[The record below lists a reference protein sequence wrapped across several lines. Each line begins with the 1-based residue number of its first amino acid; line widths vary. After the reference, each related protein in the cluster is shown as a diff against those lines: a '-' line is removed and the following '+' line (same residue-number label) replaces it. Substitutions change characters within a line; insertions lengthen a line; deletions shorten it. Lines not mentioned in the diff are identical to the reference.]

1 MLLYFALDDES
12 TCFHSSKIFNDLREL
27 YDELIN
33 YRNNVHYVYSTSLF
47 VYDTV
52 SNKECSII
60 INANDIKS
68 LSFELLKSYVDIFN
82 DYYYREGRFIQ
93 TIKCEVS
100 GDDCGNFD
108 YDTVTLI
115 FDDSSELVL

>member
-12 TCFHSSKIFNDLREL
+12 TCFHSSKIFNDLKEL

-33 YRNNVHYVYSTSLF
+33 YRQNVHYVYSTSLF
-47 VYDTV
+47 VYDIV

-68 LSFELLKSYVDIFN
+68 LSFERLEFYVNLFTAYYNDGMVIKS
-82 DYYYREGRFIQ
+82 
-93 TIKCEVS
+93 IKCEIS
-100 GDDCGNFD
+100 GDECGNFEHD
-108 YDTVTLI
+108 FVTLI
-115 FDDSSELVL
+115 FEDSSELVL

>member
-12 TCFHSSKIFNDLREL
+12 TCFHSSKIFTDLKEL

-68 LSFELLKSYVDIFN
+68 LSFERLEFYVNLFTAYYNDGMVIKS
-82 DYYYREGRFIQ
+82 
-93 TIKCEVS
+93 IKCEIS
-100 GDDCGNFD
+100 GDDCGNFEHD
-108 YDTVTLI
+108 FVTLI
-115 FDDSSELVL
+115 FEDSSELVL

>member
-12 TCFHSSKIFNDLREL
+12 TCFHSSKIFNGLKEL

-52 SNKECSII
+52 SNKEYSII

-68 LSFELLKSYVDIFN
+68 LSFERLESYVNIFTEYYN
-82 DYYYREGRFIQ
+82 DGMVIKS
-93 TIKCEVS
+93 IKCEIS
-100 GDDCGNFD
+100 GDECGNFEHD
-108 YDTVTLI
+108 FVTLI
-115 FDDSSELVL
+115 FEDSSELVL

>member
-1 MLLYFALDDES
+1 MLLYFALDDEH
-12 TCFHSSKIFNDLREL
+12 TCFHSSKIFNNLKEL

-52 SNKECSII
+52 CNKECSII

-68 LSFELLKSYVDIFN
+68 LSFERLEFYVNLFTAYYNDGMVIKS
-82 DYYYREGRFIQ
+82 
-93 TIKCEVS
+93 IKCEIS
-100 GDDCGNFD
+100 GDECGNFEHD
-108 YDTVTLI
+108 FVTLI
-115 FDDSSELVL
+115 FEDSSELVL

>member
-12 TCFHSSKIFNDLREL
+12 TCFHSSKIFNDLKEL

-33 YRNNVHYVYSTSLF
+33 YRQNVHYVYSTSLF

-68 LSFELLKSYVDIFN
+68 LSFERLEFYVNLFTAYYNDGMIIKS
-82 DYYYREGRFIQ
+82 
-93 TIKCEVS
+93 IKCDIS
-100 GDDCGNFD
+100 GDECGNFEHD
-108 YDTVTLI
+108 FVTLI
-115 FDDSSELVL
+115 FEDSSELML

>member
-33 YRNNVHYVYSTSLF
+33 YRQNVHYVYSISLF

-52 SNKECSII
+52 SNKDCNIT
-60 INANDIKS
+60 INANDIIVVS
-68 LSFELLKSYVDIFN
+68 YEHLTSYVNIFTE
-82 DYYYREGRFIQ
+82 YYKDGMIVKS
-93 TIKCEVS
+93 IKCEVS
-100 GDDCGNFD
+100 GDDCGNFGHD
-108 YDTVTLI
+108 FVTLT
-115 FDDSSELVL
+115 FEDSSELIL

>member
-12 TCFHSSKIFNDLREL
+12 TCFHSSKIFNDLKEL

-68 LSFELLKSYVDIFN
+68 LSFERLEFYVNLFTVYYNDGMVIKS
-82 DYYYREGRFIQ
+82 
-93 TIKCEVS
+93 IKCEIS
-100 GDDCGNFD
+100 GDECGNFEHD
-108 YDTVTLI
+108 FVTLI
-115 FDDSSELVL
+115 FEDSSELVL

>member
-12 TCFHSSKIFNDLREL
+12 TCFHSSKIFTDLKDL

-33 YRNNVHYVYSTSLF
+33 YRNNVHYVYSISLF

-52 SNKECSII
+52 SNKDCNIT
-60 INANDIKS
+60 INANDIIVVS
-68 LSFELLKSYVDIFN
+68 YEHLTSYVNIFTE
-82 DYYYREGRFIQ
+82 YYKDGMIVKS
-93 TIKCEVS
+93 IKCDVS
-100 GDDCGNFD
+100 GDDYGNFD

>member
-68 LSFELLKSYVDIFN
+68 LSFERLEFYVNLFTAYYNDGMVIKS
-82 DYYYREGRFIQ
+82 
-93 TIKCEVS
+93 IKCEIS
-100 GDDCGNFD
+100 GDDCGNFEHD
-108 YDTVTLI
+108 FVTLI
-115 FDDSSELVL
+115 FEDSSELVL